1 MVECKQRTSIFANLK
16 LFIHIIDQ
24 GKHRD
29 QDSLNASSL
38 LLEPE
43 PATTG
48 LRYAGQMR
56 LSTRPATAS
65 GPVSLP
71 RMLSL
76 IHTTMGAVGS
86 ELTLDL
92 KTDFFTNCDRQPVFI
107 RGRFHDIWL
116 DIHFMKLGA
125 VNIGLA
131 SNSYILPEVPF
142 GRPAARPWTMSY
154 SGSDRISLRR
164 KQWPITND
172 LAYTVEGSAVIDYEL
187 WVPALAQSSRG
198 SAKTLATETPVSE
211 SATPSHNIG
220 PNSGERNQ
228 SGYRQTA
235 DESGEIA
242 NASSD
247 VPAGAA
253 SDRTMLGSLFLATAA
268 GAMAGWYLRDLIHTG
283 PRWGMRRWR

>member
-1 MVECKQRTSIFANLK
+1 LAGPKICARLNSPVNVLAGWAASCGSAIRNRGSDIAPGLDAKEVAIFANLK
-16 LFIHIIDQ
+16 LFIHIIDE
-24 GKHRD
+24 GKHSD

-76 IHTTMGAVGS
+76 IHTTTGAVGS

-116 DIHFMKLGA
+116 DIHFMRLGA

-131 SNSYILPEVPF
+131 RNSYILPEVPF
-142 GRPAARPWTMSY
+142 GSPAARTWTMSY
-154 SGSDRISLRR
+154 SGSDRISLRC

-172 LAYTVEGSAVIDYEL
+172 LAYTVEGSAIIDYEL
-187 WVPALAQSSRG
+187 WAPALALSS
-198 SAKTLATETPVSE
+198 SVVS
-211 SATPSHNIG
+211 
-220 PNSGERNQ
+220 RK
-228 SGYRQTA
+228 
-235 DESGEIA
+235 
-242 NASSD
+242 
-247 VPAGAA
+247 
-253 SDRTMLGSLFLATAA
+253 
-268 GAMAGWYLRDLIHTG
+268 
-283 PRWGMRRWR
+283 

>member
-1 MVECKQRTSIFANLK
+1 MCARLNSPVNVLAGWAASCGSAIRNSGSDVAPGLDAKEVAIMVECKQRTSIFANLK
-16 LFIHIIDQ
+16 LFIHIIDE
-24 GKHRD
+24 GKHSD

-76 IHTTMGAVGS
+76 IHTTTGAVGS

-107 RGRFHDIWL
+107 RGRFHDIRL

-131 SNSYILPEVPF
+131 RNSYIL
-142 GRPAARPWTMSY
+142 
-154 SGSDRISLRR
+154 
-164 KQWPITND
+164 
-172 LAYTVEGSAVIDYEL
+172 
-187 WVPALAQSSRG
+187 
-198 SAKTLATETPVSE
+198 
-211 SATPSHNIG
+211 
-220 PNSGERNQ
+220 
-228 SGYRQTA
+228 
-235 DESGEIA
+235 
-242 NASSD
+242 
-247 VPAGAA
+247 
-253 SDRTMLGSLFLATAA
+253 
-268 GAMAGWYLRDLIHTG
+268 
-283 PRWGMRRWR
+283 

>member
-24 GKHRD
+24 GKHSD

-56 LSTRPATAS
+56 LSTRAVTAS

-131 SNSYILPEVPF
+131 RNSYILPEVPF
-142 GRPAARPWTMSY
+142 GRPAARTWTMSY

-172 LAYTVEGSAVIDYEL
+172 LAYTVEGSAIIDYEL
-187 WVPALAQSSRG
+187 FRLWPKALGDRQKPWLPRHLSVKAR
-198 SAKTLATETPVSE
+198 LPV
-211 SATPSHNIG
+211 T
-220 PNSGERNQ
+220 
-228 SGYRQTA
+228 T
-235 DESGEIA
+235 
-242 NASSD
+242 
-247 VPAGAA
+247 
-253 SDRTMLGSLFLATAA
+253 SDRTAVKDIRAATVRPRTNQTKSRMRFRTCRRVQPRIGRCSVVSSWPPPLAQWPDGT
-268 GAMAGWYLRDLIHTG
+268 
-283 PRWGMRRWR
+283 